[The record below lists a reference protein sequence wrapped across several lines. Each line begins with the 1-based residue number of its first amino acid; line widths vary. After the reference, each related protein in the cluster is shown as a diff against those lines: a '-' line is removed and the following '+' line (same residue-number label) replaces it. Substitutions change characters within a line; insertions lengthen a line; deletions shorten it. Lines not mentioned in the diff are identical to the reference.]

1 MKLQNSFFPTREL
14 IMFAIRNRETSISA
28 TALAVGVHRCTMHRY
43 LNDPG
48 SMPVSVWFKIV
59 EVLEM
64 NNPIKK

>member
-1 MKLQNSFFPTREL
+1 
-14 IMFAIRNRETSISA
+14 MFAIRNRETSISA